1 MNNFFTICSVFYSIL
16 LTILYFKKPR
26 VVTLETK
33 IYSWLVLFNL
43 LTTVVATSCYYTIMY
58 REYIPILNFI
68 ISKTLIVLYFVW
80 TTMFTVYV
88 YIISSKKEINLSSI
102 KEKEKI
108 GSLVLLIYNIAIIGL
123 IYILPLYYP
132 DDNIIYSY
140 GPSANIVYIICGIY
154 MFFWAIRLIYN
165 YKNLKNKKNLPVI
178 IFMLFMLVS
187 MIVQKL
193 IPGLLLITATETFV
207 TFLMYFTIE
216 NPDVKMINSLNLAK
230 DTAEK
235 ANRAKSDFLS
245 SMSHEIRTPLNA
257 IVGFSECIINA
268 DSLEE
273 AKENASDIVSAS
285 KTLLEIVNG
294 ILDISKI
301 EAGKLELVESD
312 YSSKKLFNDV
322 IKLIQARIGDKPLEF
337 KVSIAEDL
345 PPVLYGDQMNV
356 KKILINLLTNAVKY
370 TDQGFVSLDVKC
382 VQTDNV
388 CRLIISVK
396 DSGRGIKQED
406 IGKLFTKFQR
416 VDEDRNTTVEGTGLG
431 LAITKQLVDMMNG
444 KILVN
449 SVYNEGSEFKVAI
462 DQRLSKEKIEE
473 EKEEVDEFNLDLTN
487 KKILIVD
494 DNKLNLKVAQ
504 KLLVKYNPIITTAE
518 SGMECL
524 NLINSGHR
532 YDLILLDDMMPKM
545 RGTEVLMRLK
555 KIENFNTPVI
565 ALTAN
570 AINGMKE
577 QYLKDGFDDYLAK
590 PIEKPELYRIL
601 RKYITSDKVVNEES
615 PKEAQNT
622 VSQNTILQNEIK
634 EIGISFKDYSDKKVL
649 IVDDNKVNIT
659 IAINFLKPYNFIIE
673 SCLSGMECLNLIN
686 SGKTYDLM
694 FVDIMMPEMDGV
706 ELLNKLKLFPNF
718 KTPVIA
724 LTADAVEGAKEKY
737 LSCGFDGYIAKPI
750 DKNELNN
757 LINKFLN
764 TNTTKRNIDYLKE
777 NEVDIDKSLEL
788 LGDINTYNDLVK
800 EFIGTI
806 KDKIN
811 DLNRYKNQNDLANYA
826 ILVHSLK
833 SDSRYL
839 GFNRLADIAL
849 QHELK
854 SKENDITYI
863 QNNFNLLLNEVKKI
877 IDIMNQYMN

>member
-1 MNNFFTICSVFYSIL
+1 MLKKYLPL
-16 LTILYFKKPR
+16 LSF
-26 VVTLETK
+26 
-33 IYSWLVLFNL
+33 
-43 LTTVVATSCYYTIMY
+43 
-58 REYIPILNFI
+58 
-68 ISKTLIVLYFVW
+68 IVLGVVVSVIQFINPQLLMV
-80 TTMFTVYV
+80 TALESYV
-88 YIISSKKEINLSSI
+88 
-102 KEKEKI
+102 
-108 GSLVLLIYNIAIIGL
+108 
-123 IYILPLYYP
+123 
-132 DDNIIYSY
+132 
-140 GPSANIVYIICGIY
+140 
-154 MFFWAIRLIYN
+154 
-165 YKNLKNKKNLPVI
+165 
-178 IFMLFMLVS
+178 MLM
-187 MIVQKL
+187 
-193 IPGLLLITATETFV
+193 
-207 TFLMYFTIE
+207 MYFTIE
-216 NPDVKMINSLNLAK
+216 NPDVKMINYLNLAK

-370 TDQGFVSLDVKC
+370 TNQGFVSLDVKC

-473 EKEEVDEFNLDLTN
+473 EKEEIDDFNLDLTN

-622 VSQNTILQNEIK
+622 VSQNTTLQNEIK
-634 EIGISFKDYSDKKVL
+634 ETGISFKDYSDKKVL

-764 TNTTKRNIDYLKE
+764 TNTTKGNIDYLKE

-800 EFIGTI
+800 EFIRTI
-806 KDKIN
+806 KDKNN

>member
-1 MNNFFTICSVFYSIL
+1 MNNFFTICSVFYSVL

-26 VVTLETK
+26 VITLETK
-33 IYSWLVLFNL
+33 IYSRLVLFNL
-43 LTTVVATSCYYTIMY
+43 LTTIIATSCYYTIMY
-58 REYIPILNFI
+58 RDYIPILNFI

-88 YIISSKKEINLSSI
+88 YIISSKKEINLLSI
-102 KEKEKI
+102 KGQEKVGRLI
-108 GSLVLLIYNIAIIGL
+108 LLIYNIVIISL

-132 DDNIIYSY
+132 DSNVVYSY

-165 YKNLKNKKNLPVI
+165 YKNLKSKKNLPVI
-178 IFMLFMLVS
+178 IFMIFMLIS
-187 MIVQKL
+187 MVVQKL

-273 AKENASDIVSAS
+273 AKENAGDIVSAS

-345 PPVLYGDQMNV
+345 PPVLYGDHTNV
-356 KKILINLLTNAVKY
+356 KKIIINLLTNAVKY
-370 TDQGFVSLDVKC
+370 TDQGFISLDVKC
-382 VQTDNV
+382 VKTDNV
-388 CRLIISVK
+388 CRLIISIK
-396 DSGRGIKQED
+396 DSGRGIKEED
-406 IGKLFTKFQR
+406 LGKLFAKFQR
-416 VDEDRNTTVEGTGLG
+416 VDEDRNATIEGTGLG
-431 LAITKQLVDMMNG
+431 LAITKQLVEMMNG
-444 KILVN
+444 KIIVN

-462 DQRLSKEKIEE
+462 DQRLSLAKLEP
-473 EKEEVDEFNLDLTN
+473 EKEEVDDFNLDLTN
-487 KKILIVD
+487 KRILIVD
-494 DNKLNLKVAQ
+494 DNKLNLKVA
-504 KLLVKYNPIITTAE
+504 KKILVKYNPIIDTAE
-518 SGMECL
+518 SGIECL
-524 NLINSGHR
+524 NLIGSGHK

-545 RGTEVLMRLK
+545 RGKEVLMQLR
-555 KIENFNTPVI
+555 KISGFNTPTIV
-565 ALTAN
+565 LTAN

-577 QYLKDGFDDYLAK
+577 QYLKDGFDDYLSK

-601 RKYITSDKVVNEES
+601 RKYIVSDIDEI
-615 PKEAQNT
+615 
-622 VSQNTILQNEIK
+622 SQEQILQNEIK
-634 EIGISFKDYSDKKVL
+634 ETDISVNDYHNKKVL

-686 SGKTYDLM
+686 SGKKYDLI
-694 FVDIMMPEMDGV
+694 FADIMMPEMDGV
-706 ELLNKLKLFPNF
+706 ELLGKLKQIPNF
-718 KTPVIA
+718 NTKVVA
-724 LTADAVEGAKEKY
+724 LTADAVDGAKEKY
-737 LSCGFDGYIAKPI
+737 LNCGFDGYVAKPI
-750 DKNELNN
+750 DKTELKEV
-757 LINKFLN
+757 INKSLS
-764 TNTTKRNIDYLKE
+764 TNITKGNIEYLKA
-777 NEVDIDKSLEL
+777 NNVDIDKSLEL
-788 LGDINTYNDLVK
+788 LGDINTYNDLLK
-800 EFIGTI
+800 EFMETI

-811 DLNRYKNQNDLANYA
+811 NLNNYKNQNDLANYA

-839 GFNRLADIAL
+839 GFNKLADIAL
-849 QHELK
+849 QQELK
-854 SKENDITYI
+854 SKDNDVTYI
-863 QNNFNLLLNEVKKI
+863 HNNFNLLLNEVKEVITI
-877 IDIMNQYMN
+877 INKYMN